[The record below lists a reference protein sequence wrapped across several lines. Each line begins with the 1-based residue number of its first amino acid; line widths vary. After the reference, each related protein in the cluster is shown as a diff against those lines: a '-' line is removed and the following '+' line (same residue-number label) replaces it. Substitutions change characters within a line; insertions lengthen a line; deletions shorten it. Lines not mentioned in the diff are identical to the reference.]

1 MFIGMLAVLKRAQTV
16 DTIPMNEQNS
26 NHLAPTQSPTT
37 GVQYLEVSEDDV
49 GQRVDNYLL
58 ARLKGVP
65 RTHVYKLI
73 RTDEV
78 RVNKKRIKA
87 EYRLQAGDVIRV
99 APVRMA
105 ERPEQAPVSERMGDV
120 LNAAVL
126 YEDDALMVLNKPAGW
141 AVHGGSGVNLGLI
154 EAVRQWRDH
163 AGRWELAHR
172 LDRDTSGC
180 LIIAK
185 KPSVLKA
192 LQANWENFK
201 KTYLALV
208 EGQWSAKDKFVDAPL
223 QKNILQSGERLVKV
237 SSEGKTALSEFS
249 IIKQWDRLTLVR
261 VKLHTGR
268 THQIRVHAQWKK
280 HPLLG
285 DDRYASDASK
295 DVSKQLGIK
304 RLMLHAAQLVF
315 KHPVSGDMMT
325 VEAPMPADIQKVVSK
340 FGG

>member
-1 MFIGMLAVLKRAQTV
+1 MFIGMLSVLKRAQTV
-16 DTIPMNEQNS
+16 DTIPMNDNNS
-26 NHLAPTQSPTT
+26 NHQMPST

-49 GQRVDNYLL
+49 GQRLDNYLL

-73 RTDEV
+73 RKDEV
-78 RVNKKRIKA
+78 RINKKRTSA
-87 EYRLQAGDVIRV
+87 DQRVQAGDLIRV
-99 APVRMA
+99 APVRIA
-105 ERPEQAPVSERMGDV
+105 ERSAQAPVSDRMGDV

-126 YEDDALMVLNKPAGW
+126 YEDDALIVLNKPAGW

-154 EAVRQWRDH
+154 EAVRQWQEH

-185 KPSVLKA
+185 KPSILKA
-192 LQANWENFK
+192 LQADWENFQ

-208 EGQWSAKDKFVDAPL
+208 DGQWAAKDKFVDAPL
-223 QKNILQSGERLVKV
+223 QKNVLQSGERVVKV
-237 SSEGKTALSEFS
+237 SSEGKASLSEFA
-249 IIKQWDRLTLVR
+249 IVQQWDKATLVR

-295 DVSKQLGIK
+295 ETSKKLGVK
-304 RLMLHAAQLVF
+304 RLMLHAMQLIF
-315 KHPVSGDMMT
+315 KHPVSGELLT
-325 VEAPMPADIQKVVSK
+325 VEAQLPTDIQKIVSK
-340 FGG
+340 LSV

>member
-1 MFIGMLAVLKRAQTV
+1 LRFLNKHHNKLTAIMTENNPKQ
-16 DTIPMNEQNS
+16 Q
-26 NHLAPTQSPTT
+26 PTT

-49 GQRVDNYLL
+49 GQRLDNYLL

-73 RTDEV
+73 RKDEV
-78 RVNKKRIKA
+78 RVNKKRA
-87 EYRLQAGDVIRV
+87 SADQRVQAGDIIRV
-99 APVRMA
+99 APVHMA
-105 ERPEQAPVSERMGDV
+105 ERPVQAPVSDRMGSV
-120 LNAAVL
+120 LEDAVL
-126 YEDDALMVLNKPAGW
+126 YEDDALLVLNKPAGW

-192 LQANWENFK
+192 LQADWENFQ

-208 EGQWSAKDKFVDAPL
+208 DGRWAAKDKFVDAPL

-237 SSEGKTALSEFS
+237 STDGKPALSEFA
-249 IIKQWDRLTLVR
+249 IIQQWDKASLVR

-285 DDRYASDASK
+285 DDRYASDNSK
-295 DVSKQLGIK
+295 EVSKQLGVK
-304 RLMLHAAQLVF
+304 RLMLHATQLVF
-315 KHPVSGDMMT
+315 KHPVSGQTLT
-325 VEAPMPADIQKVVSK
+325 VEADMPTDIQTIVNKL
-340 FGG
+340 GR